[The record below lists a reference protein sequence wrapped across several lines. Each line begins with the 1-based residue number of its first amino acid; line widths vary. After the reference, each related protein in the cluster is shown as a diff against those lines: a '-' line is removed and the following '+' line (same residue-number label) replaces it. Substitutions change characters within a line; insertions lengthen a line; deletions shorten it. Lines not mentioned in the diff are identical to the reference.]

1 MPGSEVDF
9 LGASL
14 MIPRVKPPLRVHI
27 RASISCVQI
36 TLMRFFSALV
46 GKLKKSSWHSY
57 VMLTFAI
64 HYFSAPFTLLH

>member
-1 MPGSEVDF
+1 
-9 LGASL
+9 
-14 MIPRVKPPLRVHI
+14 
-27 RASISCVQI
+27 
-36 TLMRFFSALV
+36 MRFFSALV